1 MIASKTLKKWGSIKR
16 YLHKESILITENMTL
31 DDGARNTIFTCL
43 GVKKGEKVLI
53 LVDSEKKKM
62 GEAFFVAAVD
72 AGAEAVMVKI
82 MPSTRHGEEPPVP
95 VAKLMTGFDA
105 IAIATKYSMT
115 HTAARRKATRE
126 GARIATMPGI
136 TEQILS
142 EGSMIADYNEIAKT
156 ILRVHGAVK
165 GKRKLK
171 ITTMAGTNL
180 EMDTKGRAWVTGDT
194 GICQERGDFITLP
207 AGEIFIAPVEGSA
220 NGKLVIDGAFQ
231 KSLEE
236 PVKVGIRKGY
246 AEEFDGGEDVVI
258 ELDKR
263 GKDARNIAEFGMGMN
278 PTAKVVGL
286 EIEDEKVLGTVH
298 IAFGDNSTYGGKIS
312 CGIHISG
319 IVREP
324 TIVMDD
330 SLTVMEKGV
339 LKI

>member
-1 MIASKTLKKWGSIKR
+1 
-16 YLHKESILITENMTL
+16 MTL
-31 DDGARNTIFTCL
+31 EDGARNTVFTCL

-53 LVDSEKKKM
+53 LADADKRKI
-62 GEAFFVAAVD
+62 GEAIFVAAVD

-82 MPSTRHGEEPPVP
+82 MPSTRHGEEPPAP
-95 VAKLMTGFDA
+95 VAKLMTEFDA

-115 HTAARRKATRE
+115 HTQARRKATRA
-126 GARIATMPGI
+126 GTRIATMPGI

-165 GKRKLK
+165 SKRRVRL
-171 ITTMAGTNL
+171 TTVSGTAL
-180 EMDTKGRAWVTGDT
+180 DFDIRGRPWVTDDT
-194 GICQERGDFITLP
+194 GICQEKGDFITLP

-220 NGKLVIDGAFQ
+220 SGRLVIDGSFG
-231 KSLEE
+231 KIVDE
-236 PVKVGIRKGY
+236 PITVSIKKGI
-246 AEEFDGGEDVVI
+246 AEEFTGGEEVVI

-263 GKDARNIAEFGMGMN
+263 GKDARNVAEFGMGMN
-278 PTAKVVGL
+278 PTAKIVGL
-286 EIEDEKVLGTVH
+286 DLEDEKALGTAH

-319 IVREP
+319 IIKEP
-324 TIVMDD
+324 TVVMDD
-330 SLTVMEKGV
+330 NLVVMEKGV